1 MTEQALREYES
12 LAEFAPDWI
21 SAPGETVADLLEERG
36 WSQADFATRTG
47 FTKKHVHLLLR
58 GKVQISEGVALK
70 LEQMLGSSSRFW
82 MKLET
87 QYWEWQEMGMCTRVI
102 FRSNLDVAASEP
114 GNDLVNV
121 PVNVPANE
129 GVNEGVTGY
138 ALNERQRWFL
148 QQLQLGHRVSPDE
161 IAQHWKK
168 SVATVE
174 RDIAGLRKQNLID
187 FVGAPK
193 TGHYRIKPQQV
204 EG

>member
-1 MTEQALREYES
+1 MTEQALRGYPE
-12 LAEFAPDWI
+12 P
-21 SAPGETVADLLEERG
+21 
-36 WSQADFATRTG
+36 
-47 FTKKHVHLLLR
+47 
-58 GKVQISEGVALK
+58 
-70 LEQMLGSSSRFW
+70 
-82 MKLET
+82 
-87 QYWEWQEMGMCTRVI
+87 EWLEMGMCTRAI
-102 FRSNLDVAASEP
+102 FRSHLDVAASETV
-114 GNDLVNV
+114 NDPANDPAND

-174 RDIAGLRKQNLID
+174 RDIAGLRKQNLIE

-193 TGHYRIKPQQV
+193 TGHYRIKPPQV

>member
-1 MTEQALREYES
+1 MTCTENSFLEKTTMPI
-12 LAEFAPDWI
+12 LA
-21 SAPGETVADLLEERG
+21 GLNL
-36 WSQADFATRTG
+36 Q
-47 FTKKHVHLLLR
+47 VHSDDP
-58 GKVQISEGVALK
+58 VNDPVNEGV
-70 LEQMLGSSSRFW
+70 S
-82 MKLET
+82 
-87 QYWEWQEMGMCTRVI
+87 
-102 FRSNLDVAASEP
+102 
-114 GNDLVNV
+114 
-121 PVNVPANE
+121 E

-161 IAQHWKK
+161 IAQYWKK

-174 RDIAGLRKQNLID
+174 RDIAGLRKQNLIE